1 MARASGSVRALH
13 RRYRGTMRLIL
24 TSLITLMLI
33 VRPEVSSAQQAD
45 RAVSGQ
51 SIAIGVGAVAGIVAF
66 NAATLGLAAF
76 PGGLA
81 YAAGATVPAEMAVA
95 INRVYAVTT
104 AVAGGW
110 LGEYLYVRQAKARAE
125 ITDSGRMTAAALG
138 AVVGVAAF
146 SLTTASLGSLPW
158 GGGVSAPVPVSVM
171 LGSRVIAVGAAGIGA
186 LGGAWLYA
194 DSTAQPTDA
203 GYALS
208 LLGGALAGVV
218 AGNLLTAG
226 QIGTLPYYAGAGAAN
241 AGGAIATSA
250 AAAASRVYAITF
262 GVAGAMVAGK
272 WYTSASAAPVKRPT
286 P

>member
-1 MARASGSVRALH
+1 
-13 RRYRGTMRLIL
+13 MRLIL
-24 TSLITLMLI
+24 TSLLVLTLI
-33 VRPEVSSAQQAD
+33 ARPAASSAQHAD

-51 SIAIGVGAVAGIVAF
+51 SIAIGIGAVAAVVVF
-66 NAATLGLAAF
+66 NAATLGLPAF

-81 YAAGATVPAEMAVA
+81 YAAGAMVPAEMAVA
-95 INRVYAVTT
+95 INRVYAVST
-104 AVAGGW
+104 AVAGAW
-110 LGEYLYVRQAKARAE
+110 LGEYFYVRQAKVPGDVTA
-125 ITDSGRMTAAALG
+125 SGRMTAAALG
-138 AVVGVAAF
+138 AVAGVTAF
-146 SLTTASLGSLPW
+146 SLATASLGSLPW

-194 DSTAQPTDA
+194 DTTVQPTDT